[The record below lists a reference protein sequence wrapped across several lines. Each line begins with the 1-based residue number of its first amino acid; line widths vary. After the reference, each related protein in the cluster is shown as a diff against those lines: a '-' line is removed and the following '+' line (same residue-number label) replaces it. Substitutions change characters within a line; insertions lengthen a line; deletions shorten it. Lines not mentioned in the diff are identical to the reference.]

1 MRADAPPGSFSAL
14 PLLLLQASR
23 WRFWLYLA
31 GPFLLGYTAG
41 IPDVARLQSPLFWGL
56 MCVFLFPANLLLYG
70 INDLCD
76 RDTDRLNPRKGT
88 LELGLRQS
96 QERALLIG
104 VAVSAILLAGTL
116 FWLPSPLTR
125 WLMLAFVALSVAYS
139 APPFRLKGRPVL
151 DSASNILY
159 AVPGFLGYGI
169 SSGRPAPLE
178 AVLAAVLWTAAMHLY
193 SAIPDIESD
202 VRAGLVTSATALG
215 HHRALI
221 ACAVLW
227 AGAAGMLTALG
238 VLWPWCLLAWCYPAA
253 PLVLLARPREDVA
266 RAYWYFPWVNAG
278 LGMLAFF
285 LIAGPLL

>member
-1 MRADAPPGSFSAL
+1 MKADAQRGSFSAL
-14 PLLLLQASR
+14 LLLLLQASR

-41 IPDVARLQSPLFWGL
+41 IPDVARLQRPLFWGL
-56 MCVFLFPANLLLYG
+56 LCVFLLPANLLLYG

-88 LELGLRQS
+88 LELGLRPS

-125 WLMLAFVALSVAYS
+125 WLMLVFVALSVAYS
-139 APPFRLKGRPVL
+139 APPLRLKSRPVL

-178 AVLAAVLWTAAMHLY
+178 AVLAAGLWTAAMHLY